1 MQPSRPAEAQN
12 VEYFDLLMHSL
23 GPADPENT
31 LESRQWLIETLQ
43 IAVDAGVVQSALR
56 ALCIIRVAA
65 ASGEQSLFRLGRSIY
80 GQALLALQK
89 DLLSKDKAFTLQTV
103 SACRIMGLYEST
115 YCAVGRRDISLSH
128 DEWKPASHCARYLVE
143 LLSFYGIRLG
153 ALFARMDR
161 AVDSSKSPAI
171 PSTSAAQNVLREMLR
186 LEEQLIGCTDL
197 PLYWADPATAEDDI
211 SDVCGFS
218 FRSNDVGQQLITYW
232 TFRLML
238 SVNLND
244 VCLRIMNICAS
255 QQSDLQGILIE
266 NAFPSWLM
274 ERVVA
279 SHTDKQ
285 RITFANDVI
294 KAAAYTTQG
303 RLGVETMSSSAFPL
317 AMAMA
322 ELSKYNRK
330 QTEFRRGVRYFARVQ
345 SHMQGAK
352 QWMAGREYLAGEDGD
367 TTSASRFFDQSPHDA
382 SFFSQRS
389 RILRSLASAVS
400 FAEIDGGHD

>member
-1 MQPSRPAEAQN
+1 
-12 VEYFDLLMHSL
+12 
-23 GPADPENT
+23 
-31 LESRQWLIETLQ
+31 
-43 IAVDAGVVQSALR
+43 
-56 ALCIIRVAA
+56 
-65 ASGEQSLFRLGRSIY
+65 
-80 GQALLALQK
+80 
-89 DLLSKDKAFTLQTV
+89 
-103 SACRIMGLYEST
+103 
-115 YCAVGRRDISLSH
+115 
-128 DEWKPASHCARYLVE
+128 
-143 LLSFYGIRLG
+143 
-153 ALFARMDR
+153 MDR

-186 LEEQLIGCTDL
+186 LEEQLIGWYHDYEASFDTDL

-232 TFRLML
+232 T
-238 SVNLND
+238 
-244 VCLRIMNICAS
+244 IMNICAS

-330 QTEFRRGVRYFARVQ
+330 LTEFRRGVRYFARVQ

-367 TTSASRFFDQSPHDA
+367 TTSATS
-382 SFFSQRS
+382 
-389 RILRSLASAVS
+389 
-400 FAEIDGGHD
+400 E